1 MEKTA
6 SLGMINQTEREREGW
21 EGEGGSRGGGGR
33 KRLGRPRD
41 SHPHG
46 CRHTQS
52 HTHV

>member
-6 SLGMINQTEREREGW
+6 SLGMINQTEWEREGC
-21 EGEGGSRGGGGR
+21 EGEGGSEGRGGR
-33 KRLGRPRD
+33 ERLGRPRD